1 LERKKIAFLGAGN
14 MARAIMNGI
23 CASAVKNNFKIYA
36 YDINPAAVKF
46 AVKKFGA
53 SALVSCAEAA
63 DKCSIIVLAVKP
75 QNFPEVM
82 ASLKNKITKK
92 HLIIS
97 IAAGIS
103 IPKIGSY
110 LGSKPSVARVMPNT
124 PALVGEG
131 AAGYS
136 FSAGV
141 KAADKKITKKIL
153 STFCKV
159 SVLLPENKIN
169 TVTALSGSGPAYVFY
184 FVEAMLEAAA
194 KLNLDA
200 AAAKLLIVQTFKGSA
215 KLLAKSGETAAD
227 LRKKVTSKGG
237 TTESAIS
244 VLDSLNVKEALIQ
257 AVIAAKERGDE
268 LGK

>member
-1 LERKKIAFLGAGN
+1 MERKKIGFLGAGN

-23 CASAVKNNFKIYA
+23 SSSPLGKTFKIHVC
-36 YDINPAAVKF
+36 DVNPDAVKF
-46 AVKKFGA
+46 AVKKFKA
-53 SALVSCAEAA
+53 TALVSCEAA
-63 DKCSIIVLAVKP
+63 AKECGILILAVKP

-82 ASLKNKITKK
+82 SGIKKSVTKE

-103 IPKIGSY
+103 IKKIFSY
-110 LGSKPSVARVMPNT
+110 LATKPSVVRVMPNT

-136 FSAGV
+136 FSSGV
-141 KAADKKITKKIL
+141 KAAQKKDARSIL

-159 SVLLPENKIN
+159 SVLLPESRIN
-169 TVTALSGSGPAYVFY
+169 AVTALSGSGPAYVFY

-194 KLNLDA
+194 QLGIDEA
-200 AAAKLLIVQTFKGSA
+200 VAKALIVQTFKGSA
-215 KLLAKSGETAAD
+215 KLLQKSDETAGT
-227 LRKKVTSKGG
+227 LRKNVTSKGG
-237 TTESAIS
+237 TTESAIAVMES
-244 VLDSLNVKEALIQ
+244 MRVKEALIQ
-257 AVIAAKERGDE
+257 AVLAAKKRGDE